1 MDLQTSTFELVKRFQ
16 DGDQSAF
23 SLIFRKYQRRLAV
36 LVYYKM
42 SADLRGRM
50 EVDDILQVVFF
61 AASRS
66 LDRFT
71 YQNPGSLMAWLSRL
85 ADNAIVDAARFE
97 NREKRHAEDLL
108 TFRSESNPHGA
119 DPAHFET
126 PSRIFARNETIDT
139 LVRNLDALPAPYRQ
153 AILLTKFEGLTTSEF
168 AERIGKSRQDA
179 ALLLHRALKR
189 FRELEQ
195 ARETTK

>member
-16 DGDQSAF
+16 DGEQSAF

-42 SADLRGRM
+42 SADLRARM

-61 AASRS
+61 DASHS
-66 LDRFT
+66 LDRFN

-85 ADNAIVDAARFE
+85 TDNAIVDAARFE
-97 NREKRHAEDLL
+97 NREKRRAEDLL
-108 TFRSESNPHGA
+108 AFRSESNPRGVE
-119 DPAHFET
+119 PAHFET
-126 PSRIFARNETIDT
+126 PSRIFARNETIYT
-139 LVRNLDALPAPYRQ
+139 LVRSLDALPPTYRQ
-153 AILLTKFEGLTTSEF
+153 AILVTKFEGLTTSEF
-168 AERIGKSRQDA
+168 AERIGKSREDA

-189 FRELEQ
+189 FRELDPTHV
-195 ARETTK
+195 TT

>member
-16 DGDQSAF
+16 DGEQSAF

-42 SADLRGRM
+42 SADLRARM
-50 EVDDILQVVFF
+50 EVDDVVQVVFF
-61 AASRS
+61 DASRS

-97 NREKRHAEDLL
+97 NREKRRAEDLL
-108 TFRSESNPHGA
+108 TFRSESNPRGA
-119 DPAHFET
+119 DPVHFET
-126 PSRIFARNETIDT
+126 PSRIFARNETIDA
-139 LVRNLDALPAPYRQ
+139 LIRSLEALPAAYRQ
-153 AILLTKFEGLTTSEF
+153 AILVTKFEGLTTSEF
-168 AERIGKSRQDA
+168 AECIGKSRQDA

-195 ARETTK
+195 PHATT